1 MITGG
6 SGDVYS
12 ADHPPMKRIRPA
24 TILLL
29 ALILALGYHLATG
42 LRREARLRA
51 ALALYKGRA
60 TGDLD
65 RIMDG
70 SVPMDWPSGTPLGEA
85 IEQIKGG
92 TATTWR
98 FPRGLPIVVDPDGL
112 REAGQSLN
120 ASVAAA
126 PPPDDPDGKP
136 LSLGEKLRMV
146 LEPLGLAAEVRD
158 GAIVITAR
166 SRVDELSTSA
176 EEE

>member
-6 SGDVYS
+6 SGDVHG
-12 ADHPPMKRIRPA
+12 ADLLAMKRIRA
-24 TILLL
+24 STVLLL
-29 ALILALGYHLATG
+29 VLILALGYHLATG
-42 LRREARLRA
+42 QRREARLRA

-60 TGDLD
+60 TGDLVE
-65 RIMDG
+65 IMDR
-70 SVPMDWPSGTPLGEA
+70 SLPMDWPEGTPLGEA

-92 TATTWR
+92 TPASWG

-112 REAGQSLN
+112 REAGQSLT
-120 ASVAAA
+120 SPMAA
-126 PPPDDPDGKP
+126 PPEDANGKP
-136 LSLGEKLRMV
+136 LSLRQNLRMI

-166 SRVDELSTSA
+166 SRVDELPTSA